1 MELKPYQWWPYEWV
15 TGVIAPISGVITLL
29 LTSRS
34 GPALYKNTIQIPNLL
49 IGILNLK
56 SFVRNWFCCAG
67 RDSEKNLRFDIANK
81 QQKCQWNGVQVTS
94 CLVSNLFKTYH
105 HFAMFCRSQSSYWLR
120 KKYGREM
127 EEPSLGY
134 FHLFGGLSTLPKFM
148 GRKTQESILGCPWH
162 LVTT

>member
-67 RDSEKNLRFDIANK
+67 RDSEKNLKFDIANK

-94 CLVSNLFKTYH
+94 CLVSNCSKLTIILPCFVDLKALTGSEKNTAGKWRNH
-105 HFAMFCRSQSSYWLR
+105 HWVIFTCLEVCQQYPNSW
-120 KKYGREM
+120 
-127 EEPSLGY
+127 EEK
-134 FHLFGGLSTLPKFM
+134 PK
-148 GRKTQESILGCPWH
+148 SPY
-162 LVTT
+162 